1 MTSSRAYEE
10 YLADTLEA
18 MSKIGRFVDGLTFEE
33 FASDD
38 KTIYAVIRA
47 LEVIGEA
54 TKRLPQD
61 VRDRYI
67 GVPWREMA
75 GMRDKLIHGY
85 MVVSIPVVWKAATG
99 DIPQIRSIPQ
109 AIYDSETS

>member
-10 YLADTLEA
+10 YLADILEA
-18 MSKIGRFVDGLTFEE
+18 MSKISRFVDGLTFEE

-47 LEVIGEA
+47 LEIIGEA

-67 GVPWREMA
+67 GRAMA
-75 GMRDKLIHGY
+75 GNG
-85 MVVSIPVVWKAATG
+85 G
-99 DIPQIRSIPQ
+99 DARH
-109 AIYDSETS
+109 ADSRLYGC